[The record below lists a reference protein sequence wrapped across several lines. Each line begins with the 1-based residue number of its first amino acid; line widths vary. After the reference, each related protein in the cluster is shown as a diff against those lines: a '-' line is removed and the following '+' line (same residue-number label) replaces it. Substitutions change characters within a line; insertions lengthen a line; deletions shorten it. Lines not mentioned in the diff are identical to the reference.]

1 MKDIELLVDDLIK
14 KHGTHDPEKLI
25 RSEGINL
32 MFHNIAING
41 LYISNCGRKT
51 IVINSGL
58 YGLEKI
64 TAMFHELGHSQMHP
78 DETYLLMKD
87 HFLFESSK
95 IENEANTFAAYMV
108 LKHNMNIDFEPG
120 DEELLEKL
128 KTFL

>member
-1 MKDIELLVDDLIK
+1 MHAARIMY
-14 KHGTHDPEKLI
+14 
-25 RSEGINL
+25 S
-32 MFHNIAING
+32 
-41 LYISNCGRKT
+41 S
-51 IVINSGL
+51 IVIDSKL

-64 TAMFHELGHSQMHP
+64 TAMYHELAHSQMHP

-87 HFLFESSK
+87 YFIFESSK

-108 LKHNMNIDFEPG
+108 LKYSENIDFEPG

>member
-1 MKDIELLVDDLIK
+1 MKYIKLLADELVT
-14 KHGTHDPEKLI
+14 KHETYDPEKLI
-25 RSEGINL
+25 KSEGIEL
-32 MFHNIAING
+32 VFHTMDING

-51 IVINSGL
+51 IVIDSKL

-64 TAMFHELGHSQMHP
+64 TAMYHELAHSQMHP

-87 HFLFESSK
+87 YFIFESSK

-108 LKHNMNIDFEPG
+108 LKYSENIDFEPG